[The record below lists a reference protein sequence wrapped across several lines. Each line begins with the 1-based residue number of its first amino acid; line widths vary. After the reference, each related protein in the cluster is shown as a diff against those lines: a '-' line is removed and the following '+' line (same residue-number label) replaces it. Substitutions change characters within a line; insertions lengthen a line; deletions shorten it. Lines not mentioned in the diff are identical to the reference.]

1 MPNWFLNASSAIVGV
16 PFSIFFIA
24 TLIGLVPYSAIL
36 INMGLALDQ
45 ITTIGHDWNVSNN
58 FILSLPS
65 LLFANIEHVDSFLP
79 RVRRTHPD
87 LPHEKRR

>member
-1 MPNWFLNASSAIVGV
+1 
-16 PFSIFFIA
+16 
-24 TLIGLVPYSAIL
+24 
-36 INMGLALDQ
+36 MGLALDQ